1 MVGTYGSGKPFERY
15 GIDIHAQGWTR
26 SVTPVTACDGG
37 ADRVV
42 WNTQEVVLGEL
53 AKEVSL
59 KDERSRLSR
68 REWKGL

>member
-1 MVGTYGSGKPFERY
+1 M
-15 GIDIHAQGWTR
+15 
-26 SVTPVTACDGG
+26 TPVTACDGG

-42 WNTQEVVLGEL
+42 WSTQEVVLGEL

>member
-1 MVGTYGSGKPFERY
+1 M
-15 GIDIHAQGWTR
+15 
-26 SVTPVTACDGG
+26 TPVTACDGG